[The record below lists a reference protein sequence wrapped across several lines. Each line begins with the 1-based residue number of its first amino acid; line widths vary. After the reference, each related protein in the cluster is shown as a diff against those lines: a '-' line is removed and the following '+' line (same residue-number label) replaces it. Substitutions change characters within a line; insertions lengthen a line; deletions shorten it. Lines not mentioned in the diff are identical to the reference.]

1 MRPTEKLYEISSYIK
16 EFDAEVLDCHESN
29 GKYHIILDKTA
40 FFPEGGGQRGDTGHI
55 GNAVVSD
62 TFEQDGI
69 IIHVADKPIREGT
82 VTCSIDWKIRFPKM
96 QNHTGEHIL
105 SGIIYSL
112 YGYNNVSFH
121 MGEDYIT
128 LDTDGELSDDDIKR
142 IEAIANQKVWD
153 GHKVTITYPSAGELE
168 NINYRSKLDI
178 KDNVRIVTI
187 EDCDVC
193 ACCAPHVANTSEI
206 GIIKII
212 DYMRYKGGMRLFAV
226 CGAFA
231 YKDYSSRVDDGK
243 KLSSMLSLPV
253 GEIYK
258 GVEQLKNEMIRLKSD
273 LTVVNG
279 KIADMVIAGFT
290 DTDKNICLFCNLDT
304 NGMRKVVNEG
314 MKKCKGICGIF
325 SGDDQS
331 GYKYIIGSETTD
343 LRAMSKVLNSTLN
356 GHGGGSARMIQ
367 GSVACSRTL
376 IEDYFTE
383 LKLSDIKF

>member
-16 EFDAEVLDCHESN
+16 EFDAEVLECHESD

-40 FFPEGGGQRGDTGHI
+40 FFPEGGGQRGDTGYI
-55 GNAVVSD
+55 GNAVISD
-62 TFEQDGI
+62 TFDQNGI
-69 IIHVADKPIREGT
+69 IIHVADKPLRHGD
-82 VTCSIDWKIRFPKM
+82 VACGIDWKIRFPKM

-142 IEAIANQKVWD
+142 IEAIANQKVWE
-153 GHKVTITYPSAGELE
+153 GHRVTVTYPSAIELE
-168 NINYRSKLDI
+168 KINYRSKLDI

-187 EDCDVC
+187 EDCDMC
-193 ACCAPHVANTSEI
+193 ACCAPHVANTSEV

-212 DYMRYKGGMRLFAV
+212 DHMRYKGGMRLFAV

-231 YKDYSSRVDDGK
+231 YKDYSSRVNEEK
-243 KLSSMLSLPV
+243 KISFMLSLPV
-253 GEIYK
+253 AEICK
-258 GVEQLKNEMIRLKSD
+258 GVEQLKNEIIRLKSEISD
-273 LTVVNG
+273 ING
-279 KIADMVIAGFT
+279 KVTEMVIDSFK
-290 DTDKNICLFCNLDT
+290 DTDENICLFHNLDT
-304 NGMRKVVNEG
+304 NGMRKVVNVG

-331 GYKYIIGSETTD
+331 GYKYIVGSETID
-343 LRAMSKVLNSTLN
+343 LRAISKSINSVLN
-356 GHGGGSARMIQ
+356 GRGGGSARMIQ
-367 GSVACSRTL
+367 GSVACDRSL
-376 IEDYFTE
+376 IEDYFSG
-383 LKLSDIKF
+383 LK

>member
-16 EFDAEVLDCHESN
+16 EFDAEVLECHESD

-55 GNAVVSD
+55 GDEVISD
-62 TFEQDGI
+62 TFEKDGI
-69 IIHVADKPIREGT
+69 IMHVADKPLRQGF

-142 IEAIANQKVWD
+142 IEAIANQKVWE
-153 GHKVTITYPSAGELE
+153 GHRVTVTYPSAIELE
-168 NINYRSKLDI
+168 KINYRSKLDI

-212 DYMRYKGGMRLFAV
+212 DHMRYKGGMRIFAV

-231 YKDYSSRVDDGK
+231 YKDYSSRVDEEK
-243 KLSSMLSLPV
+243 KLSSMLSLPAA
-253 GEIYK
+253 EICK
-258 GVEQLKNEMIRLKSD
+258 GVEQLKNEIIRLKSEISD
-273 LTVVNG
+273 VNG
-279 KIADMVIAGFT
+279 KIAEIAIDSFK
-290 DTDKNICLFCNLDT
+290 DTDENICLFYNLDT
-304 NGMRKVVNEG
+304 NSMRKVVNAG

-325 SGDDQS
+325 SGDDQI
-331 GYKYIIGSETTD
+331 GYKYIVGSETID
-343 LRAMSKVLNSTLN
+343 LRAISKSINSVLN
-356 GHGGGSARMIQ
+356 GRGGGSARMIQ
-367 GSVACSRTL
+367 GSVACDRSL
-376 IEDYFTE
+376 IEDYFSG
-383 LKLSDIKF
+383 LK

>member
-16 EFDAEVLDCHESN
+16 EFDAEVLECHESD

-40 FFPEGGGQRGDTGHI
+40 FFPEGGGQRGDTGYI
-55 GNAVVSD
+55 GNAVISD
-62 TFEQDGI
+62 TFDQNGI
-69 IIHVADKPIREGT
+69 ITHVADKPLRHGN
-82 VTCSIDWKIRFPKM
+82 VACGIDWKIRFPKM

-142 IEAIANQKVWD
+142 IESIANQKVWE
-153 GHKVTITYPSAGELE
+153 GHRVTITYPSADELKS
-168 NINYRSKLDI
+168 INYRSKLDI

-212 DYMRYKGGMRLFAV
+212 DHMRYKGGMRIFAV

-231 YKDYSSRVDDGK
+231 YKDYSSRVDEEK
-243 KLSSMLSLPV
+243 KLSSMLSLPAA
-253 GEIYK
+253 EICK
-258 GVEQLKNEMIRLKSD
+258 GVEQLKNEIIRLKSEISD
-273 LTVVNG
+273 VNG
-279 KIADMVIAGFT
+279 KIAEIAIDSFK
-290 DTDKNICLFCNLDT
+290 DTDENICLFYNLDT
-304 NGMRKVVNEG
+304 NGMRKVVNAG

-343 LRAMSKVLNSTLN
+343 LRAISKSINSALN

-367 GSVACSRTL
+367 GSVACARSL
-376 IEDYFTE
+376 IEDYFFV
-383 LKLSDIKF
+383 LK